1 MNREDYQEVKKIFQS
16 ALDVAPDNL
25 EDYLNEQCSGKT
37 LIRLEVERLLNSYES
52 SYLEKPAIENVAEA
66 IIADKQWE
74 GGQLIGHYKIV
85 KKISKGGMGGEFWL
99 IIKFRI

>member
-1 MNREDYQEVKKIFQS
+1 MNREDYKQVKKIFQS
-16 ALDVAPDNL
+16 AFNIAPDNL

-85 KKISKGGMGGEFWL
+85 KKSAKAGWARSFG
-99 IIKFRI
+99 